1 MMLRLARLGL
11 LLIVVAVFAVSG
23 CNGIGP
29 SRTASGKAAS
39 KRLDASGVTRLDI
52 AYGFDV
58 GVTLGQPEA
67 VTVTYDDNLA
77 DLLDVGVDNRT
88 LRLQLKPHGT
98 ITNRPTLRA
107 QVTVRRLQEVRVAG
121 ASAVD
126 IAGPVQ
132 NPGLRLVVSGG
143 SRVAAD
149 LGLDRADATVSGSSH
164 LELTGTASTLKV
176 DGSGASHLQLA
187 QLNLQHLDIRLSGA
201 SHANVQADQTIAAQL
216 SGASRL
222 TYKGTPRF
230 TKQDTSGSST
240 IQSA

>member
-1 MMLRLARLGL
+1 MIRVARLGVL
-11 LLIVVAVFAVSG
+11 VIVVAVLALSG
-23 CNGIGP
+23 CNGTGP
-29 SRTASGKAAS
+29 GRTTSGNASS

-58 GVTLGQPEA
+58 RVTLGQPEA

-77 DLLDVGVDNRT
+77 DLLDVGVDGRT
-88 LRLQLKPHGT
+88 LRLQLKPHDT
-98 ITNRPTLRA
+98 ISNRPTLRA
-107 QVTVRRLQEVRVAG
+107 EVTIRRLEEVRVAG
-121 ASAVD
+121 GSTVAV
-126 IAGPVQ
+126 AGPVQ
-132 NPGLRLVVSGG
+132 NPGLRLVVSGS

-149 LGLDRADATVSGSSH
+149 LGLDRADVTVSGSSH
-164 LELTGTASTLKV
+164 LELTGTADTVKA
-176 DGSGASHLQLA
+176 DGSGASDLELA
-187 QLNLQHLDIRLSGA
+187 ELSLHHLDIRLSGA

-240 IQSA
+240 IQPAY

>member
-1 MMLRLARLGL
+1 MIRFARLGL
-11 LLIVVAVFAVSG
+11 LVIVVATLAASG

-52 AYGFDV
+52 ANGFGV
-58 GVTLGQPEA
+58 RVTLGQPEA
-67 VTVTYDDNLA
+67 VTVSYDDNLA
-77 DLLDVGVDNRT
+77 DLLDVGVDGRT

-107 QVTVRRLQEVRVAG
+107 EVTVGQLEEVRVAG
-121 ASAVD
+121 GSTVD
-126 IAGPVQ
+126 IADPVP
-132 NPGLRLVVSGG
+132 NPGLRLQVSGG
-143 SRVAAD
+143 SRVTAD
-149 LGLDRADATVSGSSH
+149 LGLDRADATVSGGSH
-164 LELTGTASTLKV
+164 LELTGTADTVKA
-176 DGSGASHLQLA
+176 DGSGASDLELA
-187 QLNLQHLDIRLSGA
+187 ELSLHHLDIRLSGA